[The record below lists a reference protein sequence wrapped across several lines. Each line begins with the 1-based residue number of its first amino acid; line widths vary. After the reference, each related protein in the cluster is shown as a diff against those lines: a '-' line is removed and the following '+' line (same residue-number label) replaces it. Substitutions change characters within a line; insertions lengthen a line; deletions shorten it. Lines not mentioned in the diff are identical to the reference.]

1 MAYCGASNPQG
12 APFINH
18 EVLRQ
23 KGFDD
28 AALERLE
35 GSLVQ
40 AFEIQFAFNKY
51 TLGEEFCRQN
61 LNFTEAQLADPA
73 FNMLKALGFTQ
84 EDVSAANDYCCGTM
98 TVEGAPHL
106 KLEHLPIFDCA
117 NRCGRIGSATLRS
130 MRTFA

>member
-1 MAYCGASNPQG
+1 YCMGRQTLKG

-18 EVLRQ
+18 ETLKE

-35 GSLVQ
+35 HSLKQ
-40 AFEIQFAFNKY
+40 AFEIQFAFNKFV
-51 TLGEEFCRQN
+51 LGEEFCREKLGFTDEQ
-61 LNFTEAQLADPA
+61 LNEPH

-84 EDVSAANDYCCGTM
+84 EEVAAANDYCCGTM

-106 KLEHLPIFDCA
+106 
-117 NRCGRIGSATLRS
+117 
-130 MRTFA
+130 